1 MSGSMSRRLRVAVFL
16 GSVAL
21 AAGQTNLEPSHS
33 SIEALLNEVR
43 EMRAALDAVRGE
55 LAGTRRE
62 SQELRT
68 LLDENRD
75 ALEGSRREAQE
86 LRKEI
91 ETMRQQWAEV
101 RAPAIAPAPAPVA
114 AAPAAAGDRAAEDRQ
129 VIEAKLADLEQTKVA
144 SGSRYRVRLSGL
156 ALFNAANTRGAVDQ
170 IDLPLVAEPKSAAN
184 SGGFNGTLRQS
195 VFSLEVFGP
204 EWRGAKTS
212 GELTVDF
219 FGGFP
224 FTPEGATA
232 GLLRL
237 RTAKA
242 SFDWKNTSVVA
253 GQDAPFF
260 SPRSPTSLAATAY
273 PALSYAGNLWTWTP
287 QIHVEHRWSVSGG
300 SRISLA
306 GGVLDPLSGEFP
318 ASEYERMPT
327 AGERS
332 RMPAYAARLGWQRSA
347 YDSAAG
353 LGAGTYYSRQKWE
366 AGERIDS
373 WVAAA
378 DWNVPLGP
386 WFWLSGELYR
396 GRAMAGLGGGAN
408 GSVAFTSA
416 AAAIPIDSAGGWTQL
431 KFKPLAHLEW
441 NAAIGEDHGFFSRAR
456 AVEIPVRRNASGMI
470 NVIYQPRSSLVF
482 SLEYRRL
489 RTVRASGPAT
499 ADHINL
505 AAGILF

>member
-1 MSGSMSRRLRVAVFL
+1 MPGSMSRRLRVAVFL
-16 GSVAL
+16 GSVAM
-21 AAGQTNLEPSHS
+21 AAGQTNVEQSGS
-33 SIEALLNEVR
+33 SIETLLNEVR

-55 LAGTRRE
+55 LA
-62 SQELRT
+62 
-68 LLDENRD
+68 ENRD
-75 ALEGSRREAQE
+75 ALEGSRREALE

-91 ETMRQQWAEV
+91 ETIRQQLAEA
-101 RAPAIAPAPAPVA
+101 RPPAPAPSPAPAA
-114 AAPAAAGDRAAEDRQ
+114 AAPAAPADRAAEDRQ

-184 SGGFNGTLRQS
+184 SGSFNGTLRQS

-204 EWRGAKTS
+204 EWKGAKTS

-287 QIHVEHRWSVSGG
+287 EIHVEHRWSVSDR
-300 SRISLA
+300 SKLSLA

-318 ASEYERMPT
+318 ASEYQRMPT

-332 RMPAYAARLGWQRSA
+332 RMPAYAARLGWQRTAS
-347 YDSAAG
+347 DSAAG
-353 LGAGTYYSRQKWE
+353 LGAGTYYSRQKWDS
-366 AGERIDS
+366 GERVDS
-373 WVAAA
+373 WAATA
-378 DWNVPLGP
+378 DWNLPLWP

-408 GSVAFTSA
+408 GSVAFAGTA
-416 AAAIPIDSAGGWTQL
+416 NVIPIDSAGGWTQL

-441 NAAIGEDHGFFSRAR
+441 NAAIGQDHGFFSRAR
-456 AVEIPVRRNASGMI
+456 AGEIPVRRNASGMV

-489 RTVRASGPAT
+489 RTVRAGGPAT

-505 AAGILF
+505 GAGILF